1 MKIRKYEFEGLV
13 LEIPLHYDERSG
25 IYIEDYTEYIE
36 HTVRSP
42 EGFPVMFAG
51 EDACPHAQEET
62 PGGCPDC
69 GSCRF
74 YRRAGEHTWIGICK
88 NRHNQETDKENIQ

>member
-1 MKIRKYEFEGLV
+1 MKTRIYEFEGLV
-13 LEIPLHYDERSG
+13 LEIPLHYDEQSG
-25 IYIEDYTEYIE
+25 IYIEDYSEYIE
-36 HTVRSP
+36 NTIRSP

-51 EDACPHAQEET
+51 EDACPYAQEAT

-88 NRHNQETDKENIQ
+88 NEHKQKTDKEN

>member
-1 MKIRKYEFEGLV
+1 MKIRKYEIEGLI
-13 LEIPLHYDERSG
+13 LGIPLHYDELSG
-25 IYIEDYTEYIE
+25 MYIEDYTEYIE
-36 HTVRSP
+36 NTVRSP
-42 EGFPVMFAG
+42 EGFPVLFAG
-51 EDACPHAQEET
+51 EDACPYAEGAT

-88 NRHNQETDKENIQ
+88 NPKNRK